1 MHINYWLGDS
11 LWKDLE
17 AEFTRA
23 ATVRKE
29 LANAMYHRS
38 DPDQLRKFKDL
49 FLEYSFT
56 HINVYRNYKLQQA
69 F

>member
-1 MHINYWLGDS
+1 MVTYNHINIIYISGDS

-17 AEFTRA
+17 PEFNRA

-29 LANAMYHRS
+29 LTNAMYHRS

-49 FLEYSFT
+49 FLEYDDLY
-56 HINVYRNYKLQQA
+56 N
-69 F
+69 